1 MLRTRVMPCL
11 LLKGRGLVKTIN
23 FKNERYVGDPIN
35 AVRIF
40 NQKEVDE
47 LILFDIN
54 CTSHNAPINF
64 PLLEQITS
72 ECFMPLCYGGGVKT
86 LADFKKLFAMGIEKI
101 SVSSLLFDDP
111 EIVKQAVAIYGSQSI
126 VATLDIN
133 QSWFRKKYEVYTH
146 SAKRKHQHTP
156 VSAAIYACELGVGEI
171 VINAIHRDGTWQ
183 GFDLELIKQIAA
195 CVNVPVV
202 AAGGAGSLDD
212 IKDAVI
218 NGHASAVALGSMAVF
233 QAKDMGVLIKF
244 PKISELTKI
253 LP

>member
-1 MLRTRVMPCL
+1 
-11 LLKGRGLVKTIN
+11 
-23 FKNERYVGDPIN
+23 
-35 AVRIF
+35 
-40 NQKEVDE
+40 
-47 LILFDIN
+47 
-54 CTSHNAPINF
+54 
-64 PLLEQITS
+64 
-72 ECFMPLCYGGGVKT
+72 
-86 LADFKKLFAMGIEKI
+86 MGIEKI
-101 SVSSLLFDDP
+101 SVSALLFDDP

-133 QSWFRKKYEVYTH
+133 QSWFRKKYKVYTH
-146 SAKRKHQHTP
+146 SAKRKRQYTP

-171 VINAIHRDGTWQ
+171 VINTIHRDGTWQ
-183 GFDLELIKQIAA
+183 GFDLELIKQIAE